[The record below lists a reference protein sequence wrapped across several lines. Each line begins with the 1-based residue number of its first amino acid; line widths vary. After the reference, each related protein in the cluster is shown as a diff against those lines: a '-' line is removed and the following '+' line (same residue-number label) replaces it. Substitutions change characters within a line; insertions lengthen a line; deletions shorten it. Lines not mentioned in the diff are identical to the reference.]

1 MSDLETPVGPM
12 SPVTESANTDT
23 PKTPNAPEP
32 QEEALPIIE
41 CLCTAECTSVSGR
54 STLTYAIGRHPD
66 QSLHLRIVSNSG
78 GGMFCGD
85 WAAGDR
91 IDALVAGGQ
100 ELTSR
105 SFHAL
110 HPGKSI
116 NTGGFVMSAL
126 RDLGLIR
133 LNPDIAANPGRADD
147 VLYRLR
153 AIVNVLTRIRYCTA
167 DGTLDLNTKIAT
179 DDAPEGFMP
188 WFDVPGRR
196 TAQDTLVFGHWSTL
210 GWLARQDVFS
220 IDSGCVWGGQL
231 TALRLG
237 ASAAQHTPIRVPCPQ
252 AQAPGAD

>member
-1 MSDLETPVGPM
+1 MSDLATPLDPVNAVAESTSTETPEAM
-12 SPVTESANTDT
+12 DAS
-23 PKTPNAPEP
+23 EP
-32 QEEALPIIE
+32 QEEALPIIK

-78 GGMFCGD
+78 GGMFCGY
-85 WAAGDR
+85 WAAGAR

-133 LNPDIAANPGRADD
+133 LNPQNSRHHAHVEGMNFTQVALAALGKAS
-147 VLYRLR
+147 
-153 AIVNVLTRIRYCTA
+153 TA
-167 DGTLDLNTKIAT
+167 DAHGSKSHT
-179 DDAPEGFMP
+179 
-188 WFDVPGRR
+188 GRKP
-196 TAQDTLVFGHWSTL
+196 
-210 GWLARQDVFS
+210 
-220 IDSGCVWGGQL
+220 
-231 TALRLG
+231 RLPRPLPKG
-237 ASAAQHTPIRVPCPQ
+237 R
-252 AQAPGAD
+252 D

>member
-66 QSLHLRIVSNSG
+66 QTLHLRIVSNSG

-85 WAAGDR
+85 WAAGAR

-133 LNPDIAANPGRADD
+133 LNPENSRHH
-147 VLYRLR
+147 VH
-153 AIVNVLTRIRYCTA
+153 V
-167 DGTLDLNTKIAT
+167 
-179 DDAPEGFMP
+179 EGMGF
-188 WFDVPGRR
+188 
-196 TAQDTLVFGHWSTL
+196 
-210 GWLARQDVFS
+210 
-220 IDSGCVWGGQL
+220 
-231 TALRLG
+231 
-237 ASAAQHTPIRVPCPQ
+237 
-252 AQAPGAD
+252 AQAALAAVSKASSADVHVSKPHTGRKPRFPRHLPKGSD

>member
-66 QSLHLRIVSNSG
+66 QTLHLRIVSNSG

-85 WAAGDR
+85 WAAGAR

-133 LNPDIAANPGRADD
+133 LNPENSRHH
-147 VLYRLR
+147 VH
-153 AIVNVLTRIRYCTA
+153 V
-167 DGTLDLNTKIAT
+167 
-179 DDAPEGFMP
+179 EGMGF
-188 WFDVPGRR
+188 
-196 TAQDTLVFGHWSTL
+196 
-210 GWLARQDVFS
+210 
-220 IDSGCVWGGQL
+220 
-231 TALRLG
+231 
-237 ASAAQHTPIRVPCPQ
+237 
-252 AQAPGAD
+252 AQAALAAVSKASSADVHVSKPHTGRKPRLPRPLPKGRD

>member
-1 MSDLETPVGPM
+1 MSDLATPLDPVNAVAEFASTKTSEAPETLDV
-12 SPVTESANTDT
+12 S
-23 PKTPNAPEP
+23 EP

-85 WAAGDR
+85 WAAGAR
-91 IDALVAGGQ
+91 IDALMAGGQ

-133 LNPDIAANPGRADD
+133 LNPENSRHHEHVEGMNFTQVALAALGKASTAAALGSKPHTGRKPRFPRP
-147 VLYRLR
+147 LP
-153 AIVNVLTRIRYCTA
+153 
-167 DGTLDLNTKIAT
+167 K
-179 DDAPEGFMP
+179 
-188 WFDVPGRR
+188 GR
-196 TAQDTLVFGHWSTL
+196 D
-210 GWLARQDVFS
+210 
-220 IDSGCVWGGQL
+220 
-231 TALRLG
+231 
-237 ASAAQHTPIRVPCPQ
+237 
-252 AQAPGAD
+252 

>member
-1 MSDLETPVGPM
+1 MSDLETPVGLVN
-12 SPVTESANTDT
+12 PVTESANT
-23 PKTPNAPEP
+23 KTSETLNAPEP

-66 QSLHLRIVSNSG
+66 RSLHLRIVSNSG

-85 WAAGDR
+85 WASGDR
-91 IDALVAGGQ
+91 IDALVAGGH

-133 LNPDIAANPGRADD
+133 LNPENSRHHVHVEGMGFAQVALAAVAKAATAGIHTSKLDKGRKPRFPRP
-147 VLYRLR
+147 LP
-153 AIVNVLTRIRYCTA
+153 
-167 DGTLDLNTKIAT
+167 K
-179 DDAPEGFMP
+179 
-188 WFDVPGRR
+188 GR
-196 TAQDTLVFGHWSTL
+196 D
-210 GWLARQDVFS
+210 
-220 IDSGCVWGGQL
+220 
-231 TALRLG
+231 
-237 ASAAQHTPIRVPCPQ
+237 
-252 AQAPGAD
+252 

>member
-1 MSDLETPVGPM
+1 MSDLETPVGLVN
-12 SPVTESANTDT
+12 PVTESANTET
-23 PKTPNAPEP
+23 PEALNAPER

-66 QSLHLRIVSNSG
+66 QTLHLRIVSNSG

-85 WAAGDR
+85 WASGDR
-91 IDALVAGGQ
+91 IDALVAGGH

-133 LNPDIAANPGRADD
+133 LNPENSRHHVHVEGMGFAQVALAAVSKASSADVHVSKPHTGRKPRFPRP
-147 VLYRLR
+147 LP
-153 AIVNVLTRIRYCTA
+153 
-167 DGTLDLNTKIAT
+167 K
-179 DDAPEGFMP
+179 
-188 WFDVPGRR
+188 GR
-196 TAQDTLVFGHWSTL
+196 D
-210 GWLARQDVFS
+210 
-220 IDSGCVWGGQL
+220 
-231 TALRLG
+231 
-237 ASAAQHTPIRVPCPQ
+237 
-252 AQAPGAD
+252 

>member
-1 MSDLETPVGPM
+1 MSDLATPLDPVNAVAESESTETPEVL
-12 SPVTESANTDT
+12 DT
-23 PKTPNAPEP
+23 SEP

-85 WAAGDR
+85 WAAGAR

-133 LNPDIAANPGRADD
+133 LNPQNSRHHEHVEGMNFTQVALAALGKAS
-147 VLYRLR
+147 
-153 AIVNVLTRIRYCTA
+153 TA
-167 DGTLDLNTKIAT
+167 DVHVSKPHT
-179 DDAPEGFMP
+179 
-188 WFDVPGRR
+188 GRKPR
-196 TAQDTLVFGHWSTL
+196 FPRPLPKGRD
-210 GWLARQDVFS
+210 
-220 IDSGCVWGGQL
+220 
-231 TALRLG
+231 
-237 ASAAQHTPIRVPCPQ
+237 
-252 AQAPGAD
+252 

>member
-1 MSDLETPVGPM
+1 MSDLATPLDPVNAVAESESTETPEVL
-12 SPVTESANTDT
+12 DT
-23 PKTPNAPEP
+23 SEP

-85 WAAGDR
+85 WAAGAR

-133 LNPDIAANPGRADD
+133 LNPENSRHHVHVEGMGFAQVALAAVSKASSADVHVSKPHKGRKPRFPRP
-147 VLYRLR
+147 LP
-153 AIVNVLTRIRYCTA
+153 
-167 DGTLDLNTKIAT
+167 K
-179 DDAPEGFMP
+179 
-188 WFDVPGRR
+188 GR
-196 TAQDTLVFGHWSTL
+196 D
-210 GWLARQDVFS
+210 
-220 IDSGCVWGGQL
+220 
-231 TALRLG
+231 
-237 ASAAQHTPIRVPCPQ
+237 
-252 AQAPGAD
+252 

>member
-1 MSDLETPVGPM
+1 MSDLDTPHD
-12 SPVTESANTDT
+12 PVNAVAESASTEALDALET
-23 PKTPNAPEP
+23 LDISES
-32 QEEALPIIE
+32 QENALPIIE

-85 WAAGDR
+85 WTAGAR

-133 LNPDIAANPGRADD
+133 LNPENSRHHEHVEGMNFTQVALAAWAKADTGNAHDSKPHVGRKPRFPRS
-147 VLYRLR
+147 LP
-153 AIVNVLTRIRYCTA
+153 
-167 DGTLDLNTKIAT
+167 K
-179 DDAPEGFMP
+179 
-188 WFDVPGRR
+188 GR
-196 TAQDTLVFGHWSTL
+196 D
-210 GWLARQDVFS
+210 
-220 IDSGCVWGGQL
+220 
-231 TALRLG
+231 
-237 ASAAQHTPIRVPCPQ
+237 
-252 AQAPGAD
+252 

>member
-1 MSDLETPVGPM
+1 MPDLATPLDPMNAVAESESTETPEVL
-12 SPVTESANTDT
+12 DT
-23 PKTPNAPEP
+23 SEP

-41 CLCTAECTSVSGR
+41 CLGTAECTSVSGR

-85 WAAGDR
+85 WASGDR
-91 IDALVAGGQ
+91 IDALVAGGH

-133 LNPDIAANPGRADD
+133 LNPENSRHHEHVEGMDFAQVALAALTKADTGNAHSSKPHTSRKPRFPRPLPKGRD
-147 VLYRLR
+147 
-153 AIVNVLTRIRYCTA
+153 
-167 DGTLDLNTKIAT
+167 
-179 DDAPEGFMP
+179 
-188 WFDVPGRR
+188 
-196 TAQDTLVFGHWSTL
+196 
-210 GWLARQDVFS
+210 
-220 IDSGCVWGGQL
+220 
-231 TALRLG
+231 
-237 ASAAQHTPIRVPCPQ
+237 
-252 AQAPGAD
+252 

>member
-1 MSDLETPVGPM
+1 MSDLATSLDPVNAVAESESTETPEVL
-12 SPVTESANTDT
+12 DT
-23 PKTPNAPEP
+23 SEP

-41 CLCTAECTSVSGR
+41 CLCAAECTSVSGR

-85 WAAGDR
+85 WAAGAR

-133 LNPDIAANPGRADD
+133 LNPENSRHHVHVEGMGFAQVALAAVSKASSADVHVSKPHTGRKPRFPRP
-147 VLYRLR
+147 LP
-153 AIVNVLTRIRYCTA
+153 
-167 DGTLDLNTKIAT
+167 K
-179 DDAPEGFMP
+179 
-188 WFDVPGRR
+188 GR
-196 TAQDTLVFGHWSTL
+196 D
-210 GWLARQDVFS
+210 
-220 IDSGCVWGGQL
+220 
-231 TALRLG
+231 
-237 ASAAQHTPIRVPCPQ
+237 
-252 AQAPGAD
+252 

>member
-1 MSDLETPVGPM
+1 MSDLTTPLDPVNAVAESESTETPEVL
-12 SPVTESANTDT
+12 DT
-23 PKTPNAPEP
+23 SEP
-32 QEEALPIIE
+32 QEEVLPIIE

-85 WAAGDR
+85 WASGDR
-91 IDALVAGGQ
+91 IDALVAGGH

-133 LNPDIAANPGRADD
+133 LNPENARHHVHVEGMGFAQVALAAVSKASSADVHVSKPHTGRKPRFPRP
-147 VLYRLR
+147 LP
-153 AIVNVLTRIRYCTA
+153 
-167 DGTLDLNTKIAT
+167 K
-179 DDAPEGFMP
+179 
-188 WFDVPGRR
+188 GR
-196 TAQDTLVFGHWSTL
+196 D
-210 GWLARQDVFS
+210 
-220 IDSGCVWGGQL
+220 
-231 TALRLG
+231 
-237 ASAAQHTPIRVPCPQ
+237 
-252 AQAPGAD
+252 

>member
-66 QSLHLRIVSNSG
+66 QTLHLRIVSNSG

-85 WAAGDR
+85 WASGDR
-91 IDALVAGGQ
+91 IDALVAGGH

-133 LNPDIAANPGRADD
+133 LNPENSRHHEHVEGMDFAQVALAALAKADTGNAHGSKPPTGRKPRFPRP
-147 VLYRLR
+147 LP
-153 AIVNVLTRIRYCTA
+153 
-167 DGTLDLNTKIAT
+167 K
-179 DDAPEGFMP
+179 
-188 WFDVPGRR
+188 GR
-196 TAQDTLVFGHWSTL
+196 D
-210 GWLARQDVFS
+210 
-220 IDSGCVWGGQL
+220 
-231 TALRLG
+231 
-237 ASAAQHTPIRVPCPQ
+237 
-252 AQAPGAD
+252 